1 MVRGQ
6 DRASSQPTVVNP
18 TRMAGIGYSVAKTK
32 AQLNRQV
39 RQEGLRDF
47 LSKQKLIEKVID
59 IAQDL
64 TDPDKEYDALDVQRM
79 RTAAELNLKLAAK
92 VLPDL
97 KSTEISGPDGGDLVI
112 AVQRKRFDGDDL
124 IRYEAARQSPRGVR

>member
-1 MVRGQ
+1 MGVRGQ
-6 DRASSQPTVVNP
+6 DRANSQATVVNP
-18 TRMAGIGYSVAKTK
+18 IRMAGIGYSVAKTK
-32 AQLNRQV
+32 AQLNRQL

-59 IAQDL
+59 IAQNL

-97 KSTEISGPDGGDLVI
+97 KSTEISGPDGGDLVVNI
-112 AVQRKRFDGDDL
+112 QRKRFDGDD
-124 IRYEAARQSPRGVR
+124 

>member
-1 MVRGQ
+1 MGVRGQ

-18 TRMAGIGYSVAKTK
+18 IRMAGIGYSVAKTK

-112 AVQRKRFDGDDL
+112 AVQRKRFDGDD
-124 IRYEAARQSPRGVR
+124 

>member
-1 MVRGQ
+1 MGVRGQ
-6 DRASSQPTVVNP
+6 DRANSQPTAVNP
-18 TRMAGIGYSVAKTK
+18 IRMAGIGYSVAKTK
-32 AQLNRQV
+32 AQLNRQL

-59 IAQDL
+59 IAQNL

-97 KSTEISGPDGGDLVI
+97 KSTEISGPDGGDLVVNI
-112 AVQRKRFDGDDL
+112 QRKRFDGDD
-124 IRYEAARQSPRGVR
+124 

>member
-1 MVRGQ
+1 MGVRGQ
-6 DRASSQPTVVNP
+6 DRANSQPTVVNP
-18 TRMAGIGYSVAKTK
+18 IRMAGIGYSVAKTK
-32 AQLNRQV
+32 AQLNRQL

-97 KSTEISGPDGGDLVI
+97 KSTEISGPDGGDLVVNI
-112 AVQRKRFDGDDL
+112 QRKRFDGDD
-124 IRYEAARQSPRGVR
+124 

>member
-1 MVRGQ
+1 MGVRGQ
-6 DRASSQPTVVNP
+6 DRANSQATVVNP
-18 TRMAGIGYSVAKTK
+18 IRMAGIGYSVAKTK
-32 AQLNRQV
+32 AQLNRQL

-59 IAQDL
+59 IAQNL

-97 KSTEISGPDGGDLVI
+97 KSTEISGPDGGDLVV
-112 AVQRKRFDGDDL
+112 AVQRKRFDGDD
-124 IRYEAARQSPRGVR
+124 